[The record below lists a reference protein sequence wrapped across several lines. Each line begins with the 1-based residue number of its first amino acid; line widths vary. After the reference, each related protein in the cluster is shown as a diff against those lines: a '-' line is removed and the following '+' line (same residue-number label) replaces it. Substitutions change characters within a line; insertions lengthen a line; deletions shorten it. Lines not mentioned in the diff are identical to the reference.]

1 MSNSPGKGTNKFK
14 KQNQMNNNNFK
25 TKLVLYQHLGSCANI
40 QDKPKNLVILA
51 KLKKSA

>member
-14 KQNQMNNNNFK
+14 KQNQMNNNFK

-51 KLKKSA
+51 TLKKSA